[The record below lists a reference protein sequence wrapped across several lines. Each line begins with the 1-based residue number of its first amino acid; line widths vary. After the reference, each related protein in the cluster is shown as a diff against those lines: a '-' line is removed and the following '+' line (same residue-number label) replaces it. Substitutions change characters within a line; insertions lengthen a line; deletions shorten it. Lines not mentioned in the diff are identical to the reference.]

1 MKQLRCIA
9 VSKFQFVKQ
18 FEKLKYVGE
27 RMKKQIANIMTS
39 CRILLSITLL
49 FCPALS
55 VGFYCIYL
63 LCGVTDMVDGVVA
76 RKTNSVSEFGARL
89 DTIADFIFFA
99 VTLIKLLPVIHIP
112 KWIWVWIVVIAI
124 IKIFSV
130 ISGVIYTK
138 KLISLHTVM
147 NKITGLLLFL
157 LPPAL
162 QFIEIKYS
170 LIAVCIIATIS
181 AIQEGYYI
189 RTGQKERLPW
199 SLMKN
204 YKI

>member
-39 CRILLSITLL
+39 CRILLGITLL
-49 FCPALS
+49 FCPVFS
-55 VGFYCIYL
+55 VGFYCTYI
-63 LCGVTDMVDGVVA
+63 LCGFTDMVDGTIA

-89 DTIADFIFFA
+89 DTIADFLFFA

-124 IKIFSV
+124 IKIFNV
-130 ISGVIYTK
+130 ILGFIYTK

-157 LPPAL
+157 IPPAL
-162 QFIEIKYS
+162 QFIESRYS
-170 LIAVCIIATIS
+170 FAVVCIIATIA
-181 AIQEGYYI
+181 AIQELCYI
-189 RTGQKERLPW
+189 VNDK
-199 SLMKN
+199 
-204 YKI
+204 